1 MTTIQQKIKTIKEK
15 KQAIILAHNYQ
26 RPEIQDIAD
35 FVGDSLDLSR
45 MAANTEAKII
55 VFCGVHFM
63 AETAAIL
70 SPDKTILLPDIDAGC
85 PMADMVSVEKLR
97 QLKSQYPDSV
107 VVSYVNTHADVK
119 AESDYCCT
127 SANGIRVVSAIPEG
141 KRIIFTP
148 DKYLGSYIIR
158 QTGRDMI
165 LTDGFCPTHQTIT
178 EEGILQLRGKYPQAV
193 VIVHPECS
201 PGVIDVADEVLSTN
215 GMCKFVA
222 ASEGGSTSGTSE
234 FIVGTETG
242 IIHRLKKENPQKQFY
257 PASVRTVCPNMK
269 LITME
274 KLLWSLEEDRYQI
287 KVHEDIAEKARMAIE
302 RMLAVG

>member
-1 MTTIQQKIKTIKEK
+1 MTTIQQKIQAIKEK

-45 MAANTEAKII
+45 MAANTEAKVI

-63 AETAAIL
+63 AETAKIL
-70 SPDKTILLPDIDAGC
+70 SPNKMILLPDIDAGC
-85 PMADMVSVEKLR
+85 PMADMVTVEEIKKL
-97 QLKSQYPDSV
+97 KAIHPDAV
-107 VVSYVNTHADVK
+107 VVSYVNTPATIK

-127 SANGIRVVSAIPEG
+127 SANGLRVVSAIPEG
-141 KRIIFTP
+141 KRIIFSP
-148 DKYLGSYIIR
+148 DKYLGGYIIK

-165 LTDGFCPTHQTIT
+165 LTNGFCPTHQTIT
-178 EEGILQLRGKYPQAV
+178 REGILKLKEKYPQAV
-193 VIVHPECS
+193 VIIHPECN
-201 PGVIDVADEVLSTN
+201 PEAIDIADVALSTN

-222 ASEGGSTSGTSE
+222 DSEAGE

-269 LITME
+269 FITME
-274 KLLWSLEEDRYQI
+274 KLLWALEEDAYQI
-287 KVHEDIAEKARMAIE
+287 EVPDDIAEKARMAIE
-302 RMLAVG
+302 RMLAVV

>member
-1 MTTIQQKIKTIKEK
+1 MSTIQQKIQGIKEK

-45 MAANTEAKII
+45 MAANTMSRII

-63 AETAAIL
+63 AETAKIL
-70 SPDKTILLPDIDAGC
+70 SPNKMILLPDMDAGC
-85 PMADMVSVEKLR
+85 PMADMVTVENLR
-97 QLKSQYPDSV
+97 ELKSMYPDAV
-107 VVSYVNTHADVK
+107 VVSYVNTHAVVK

-127 SANGIRVVSAIPEG
+127 SANGVRVVSAIPKE

-148 DKYLGSYIIR
+148 DKYLGSYIIK

-165 LTDGFCPTHQTIT
+165 LTNGFCPTHQTIT
-178 EEGILQLRGKYPQAV
+178 REGIIRLKEQYPQAI
-193 VIVHPECS
+193 VIVHPECN
-201 PGVIDVADEVLSTN
+201 PEVIDIADEALSTN
-215 GMCKFVA
+215 GMCKFA
-222 ASEGGSTSGTSE
+222 ASSKINE

-269 LITME
+269 LITTE
-274 KLLWSLEEDRYQI
+274 KLLWALEEDAYQI
-287 KVHEDIAEKARMAIE
+287 EVTEDITEKARMAIE
-302 RMLAVG
+302 RMLSIV

>member
-1 MTTIQQKIKTIKEK
+1 MIMIQQKIQKIKEK

-45 MAANTEAKII
+45 MAANTRAKII

-63 AETAAIL
+63 AETAKIL
-70 SPDKTILLPDIDAGC
+70 SPDKMILLPDIDAGC
-85 PMADMVSVEKLR
+85 PMADMDSVENLR
-97 QLKSQYPDSV
+97 KLKSMYPDAV
-107 VVSYVNTHADVK
+107 VVSYVNTHAVVK

-127 SANGIRVVSAIPEG
+127 SANGIKVVSAIPSE

-148 DKYLGSYIIR
+148 DKYLGSYIIK

-178 EEGILQLRGKYPQAV
+178 MEGILELKKQYPQAM
-193 VIVHPECS
+193 VIVHPECN
-201 PGVIDVADEVLSTN
+201 PEVVGIADEALSTN

-222 ASEGGSTSGTSE
+222 SSKISE

-257 PASVRTVCPNMK
+257 PASVRAVCPNMK
-269 LITME
+269 LITIE
-274 KLLWSLEEDRYQI
+274 KLLKALEDDEYQI
-287 KVHEDIAEKARMAIE
+287 EVPEDIAEKAKMAIE
-302 RMLAVG
+302 RMLSIA

>member
-1 MTTIQQKIKTIKEK
+1 MTTIQQKIQAIKEK

-45 MAANTEAKII
+45 MAANTRARVI

-63 AETAAIL
+63 AETAKIL
-70 SPDKTILLPDIDAGC
+70 SPDKMILLPDINAGC
-85 PMADMVSVEKLR
+85 PMADMVTADEIKK
-97 QLKSQYPDSV
+97 LKSSYPDAV
-107 VVSYVNTHADVK
+107 VVSYVNTPATVK

-127 SANGIRVVSAIPEG
+127 SANGLRVVSAVPEG
-141 KRIIFTP
+141 KKIIFSP
-148 DKYLGSYIIR
+148 DKYLGGYIIK

-165 LTDGFCPTHQTIT
+165 LTNGFCPTHQTIT
-178 EEGILQLRGKYPQAV
+178 REGILKLKEKYPQAV
-193 VIVHPECS
+193 VIIHPECN
-201 PGVIDVADEVLSTN
+201 PEAIDVADVALSTN

-222 ASEGGSTSGTSE
+222 DSETGE

-257 PASVRTVCPNMK
+257 PASERTVCPNMK
-269 LITME
+269 LITIE
-274 KLLWSLEEDRYQI
+274 KLLWTLEEDAYQI
-287 KVHEDIAEKARMAIE
+287 EVPEDIAGKARMAIE
-302 RMLAVG
+302 RMLAVV

>member
-1 MTTIQQKIKTIKEK
+1 MTVIQQKIQELKEK

-45 MAANTEAKII
+45 MAANTSAKVI

-63 AETAAIL
+63 AETAKIL
-70 SPDKTILLPDIDAGC
+70 SPNKMILLPDIDAGC
-85 PMADMVSVEKLR
+85 PMADMVSVEDLRKL
-97 QLKSQYPDSV
+97 KAMYPDAV
-107 VVSYVNTHADVK
+107 VVSYVNTPAVVK

-127 SANGIRVVSAIPEG
+127 SANGIRVVSAIPNE
-141 KRIIFTP
+141 KRIIFAP
-148 DKYLGSYIIR
+148 DKYLGSYIIK

-178 EEGILQLRGKYPQAV
+178 REGILRLKEQYPQAM
-193 VIVHPECS
+193 VIVHPECN
-201 PGVIDVADEVLSTN
+201 PEVIDAADEALSTN

-222 ASEGGSTSGTSE
+222 SSKIGE

-242 IIHRLKKENPQKQFY
+242 IIHRLKKENPEKQFY
-257 PASVRTVCPNMK
+257 PASIRTVCPNMK
-269 LITME
+269 LITIE
-274 KLLWSLEEDRYQI
+274 KLLWALEENAYQ
-287 KVHEDIAEKARMAIE
+287 VEVAEDIAEKAKMAIE
-302 RMLAVG
+302 RMLAVK

>member
-1 MTTIQQKIKTIKEK
+1 MIQQKIQELKEK

-45 MAANTEAKII
+45 MAANTRARVI

-63 AETAAIL
+63 AETAKIL
-70 SPDKTILLPDIDAGC
+70 SPDKMILLPDIDAGC
-85 PMADMVSVEKLR
+85 PMADMVPVEELRKL
-97 QLKSQYPDSV
+97 KAMYPDAV

-127 SANGIRVVSAIPEG
+127 SANGVSVVSAISGE

-148 DKYLGSYIIR
+148 DKYLGSYIIKK
-158 QTGRDMI
+158 TGREMI

-178 EEGILQLRGKYPQAV
+178 REGILRLKEQYPQAM
-193 VIVHPECS
+193 VIIHPECN
-201 PGVIDVADEVLSTN
+201 PEAVDVADEALSTN

-222 ASEGGSTSGTSE
+222 LSGASE

-257 PASVRTVCPNMK
+257 PAAPRAVCPNMK
-269 LITME
+269 LITIE
-274 KLLWSLEEDRYQI
+274 KLLWALEEEAYQI
-287 KVHEDIAEKARMAIE
+287 EIAEDVAEKARMAIE
-302 RMLAVG
+302 RMLAIV